1 MKEFL
6 IKLMVLGCLLG
17 AIVYYYELAKDR
29 QKQVMEYRRDS
40 QVLSDKLKQV
50 YEEKIELEVKNEIL
64 EKEAEKDR
72 AVFDWYRDI
81 SDSAVVRK
89 LREN

>member
-6 IKLMVLGCLLG
+6 IRLVVIGCLSG
-17 AIVYYYELAKDR
+17 ALWYYYRLAEDR
-29 QKQVMEYRRDS
+29 KQQVTEYRQNS
-40 QVLSDKLKQV
+40 NVLASKLKEV
-50 YEEKIELEVKNEIL
+50 YEKKRELEEKNEEL

>member
-1 MKEFL
+1 MREFL
-6 IKLMVLGCLLG
+6 IKLVVLVGLVGL
-17 AIVYYYELAKDR
+17 IVYYYQLAAERKR
-29 QKQVMEYRRDS
+29 AIAEYRRDS
-40 QVLSDKLKQV
+40 NMLADRLKEIYQ
-50 YEEKIELEVKNEIL
+50 EKIELEVKNEIL

>member
-1 MKEFL
+1 MLADRLKE
-6 IKLMVLGCLLG
+6 I
-17 AIVYYYELAKDR
+17 Y
-29 QKQVMEYRRDS
+29 Q
-40 QVLSDKLKQV
+40 
-50 YEEKIELEVKNEIL
+50 EKIELEVKNEIL

>member
-1 MKEFL
+1 MKAFL
-6 IKLMVLGCLLG
+6 IKIAVLAGLVGL
-17 AIVYYYELAKDR
+17 IVYYYQLAEERKR
-29 QKQVMEYRRDS
+29 AMTEYRRDS
-40 QVLSDKLKQV
+40 NMLADRLKEV
-50 YEEKIELEVKNEIL
+50 YQEKIELEEKNEIL

-81 SDSAVVRK
+81 SNSAVVKR

>member
-1 MKEFL
+1 MKDFL
-6 IKLMVLGCLLG
+6 IRLTVLCCLLG
-17 AIVYYYELAKDR
+17 MIVYYYRLAEDR
-29 QKQVMEYRRDS
+29 KNQVTEYRQNS
-40 QVLSDKLKQV
+40 NVLAGKLKEV
-50 YEEKIELEVKNEIL
+50 YEKKRVLEEKNEEL